1 VPAFAGALSSW
12 LSKVALC
19 NALVRG
25 MRVRVGTLNRILAAG
40 LCAGVATYL
49 TVSAV
54 GRNGP
59 SQGLALPPID
69 VRPLPTPARDT
80 KTVLVA
86 AAPLRFGTALT
97 ADMIA
102 EVEWP
107 ASSVPAGAFTSREVL
122 LGPGGQRT
130 VLASIAKN
138 EPILAAKI
146 TGAGQRGTLS
156 AVIEPDMRAVT
167 IRVDD
172 VLGVAGFVQ
181 PDDRV
186 DVLLTRSDRPTSPSP
201 YQVAGATYLD
211 LLLQNVRVLAI
222 DQIADRSGQAKPAKA
237 VTIEVTT
244 EDAQKVNLGASVG
257 QLSLALRQAGSLQT
271 TDARRIGLEDLSKV
285 PNEAEAAKSV
295 QTSSPT
301 VTVTRGA
308 RERILYEFTPTGRRE
323 LQGTAVRPAAERDQ
337 PIALEAAGSQIIAKP
352 Q

>member
-1 VPAFAGALSSW
+1 
-12 LSKVALC
+12 
-19 NALVRG
+19 
-25 MRVRVGTLNRILAAG
+25 M
-40 LCAGVATYL
+40 
-49 TVSAV
+49 
-54 GRNGP
+54 
-59 SQGLALPPID
+59 
-69 VRPLPTPARDT
+69 
-80 KTVLVA
+80 A
-86 AAPLRFGTALT
+86 AAPLRFGAALT
-97 ADMIA
+97 ADVLA

-107 ASSVPAGAFTSREVL
+107 ANSVPGGAFTSREAL
-122 LGPGGQRT
+122 LGTGAPRT

-146 TGAGQRGTLS
+146 TSMGQRGALS
-156 AVIEPDMRAVT
+156 AVIDADMRAIT

-186 DVLLTRSDRPTSPSP
+186 DVLLTRNDRPSSPSAN
-201 YQVAGATYLD
+201 QVSGAAYSD

-244 EDAQKVNLGASVG
+244 DDAQKVALGASVG

-271 TDARRIGLEDLSKV
+271 TEPRRIGLENLTEVEVGK
-285 PNEAEAAKSV
+285 PTPA
-295 QTSSPT
+295 SSSGPI

-323 LQGTAVRPAAERDQ
+323 LQGTGHVRSAADATNLLRWRRVFRRSSRNLSKGETALPASRARGEALLGEKC
-337 PIALEAAGSQIIAKP
+337 IALAK
-352 Q
+352 

>member
-1 VPAFAGALSSW
+1 
-12 LSKVALC
+12 
-19 NALVRG
+19 
-25 MRVRVGTLNRILAAG
+25 MRMRVGTLNRILAAG

-54 GRNGP
+54 GRNAP

-69 VRPLPTPARDT
+69 VRPPPPTGRDT
-80 KTVLVA
+80 RTVIVA
-86 AAPLRFGTALT
+86 AAPLRFGTPLT
-97 ADMIA
+97 PDVLA
-102 EVEWP
+102 EVQWP
-107 ASSVPAGAFTSREVL
+107 VSSVPAGAFTTREAL

-146 TGAGQRGTLS
+146 TGPGQRGTLA
-156 AVIEPDMRAVT
+156 AVIEPDMKAIT

-186 DVLLTRSDRPTSPSP
+186 DVLLTRNERAASPS
-201 YQVAGATYLD
+201 QASGAAFSD

-244 EDAQKVNLGASVG
+244 EDAQKVALGASVG
-257 QLSLALRQAGSLQT
+257 QLSLALRQAGSLYT
-271 TDARRIGLEDLSKV
+271 TETRRISIEDLSKL
-285 PNEAEAAKSV
+285 PNGLESAKPAEVA
-295 QTSSPT
+295 SPI

-308 RERILYEFTPTGRRE
+308 RERILYELTPTGRRE
-323 LQGTAVRPAAERDQ
+323 LQGTGRVRSVAESDQ
-337 PIALEAAGSQIIAKP
+337 PIASEGSRP

>member
-1 VPAFAGALSSW
+1 
-12 LSKVALC
+12 
-19 NALVRG
+19 
-25 MRVRVGTLNRILAAG
+25 MRLRVGTLNRILAAS

-49 TVSAV
+49 TVSSVA
-54 GRNGP
+54 RNP
-59 SQGLALPPID
+59 TSQGYVLAPIEA
-69 VRPLPTPARDT
+69 RRPTPSGRET
-80 KTVLVA
+80 RTVIVA

-97 ADMIA
+97 ADVLA

-107 ASSVPAGAFTSREVL
+107 ATSVPAGAFTSREAVL
-122 LGPGGQRT
+122 GGGQRT
-130 VLASIAKN
+130 ALASIAQN
-138 EPILAAKI
+138 EPILASKI

-156 AVIEPDMRAVT
+156 AVIETDKKAIT
-167 IRVDD
+167 ICVDD

-186 DVLLTRSDRPTSPSP
+186 DVLLTRNDRPASPSP
-201 YQVAGATYLD
+201 YQGTGATYSD

-222 DQIADRSGQAKPAKA
+222 DQIADRNGQAKPAKA

-244 EDAQKVNLGASVG
+244 EDAQKVALGASVG

-271 TDARRIGLEDLSKV
+271 SEPRRIGLEDLSKLA
-285 PNEAEAAKSV
+285 NDEAAKPAPVSS
-295 QTSSPT
+295 SSPI

-323 LQGTAVRPAAERDQ
+323 LQGTGYVRSAGERDQ
-337 PIALEAAGSQIIAKP
+337 PVALDTGGSQIVGKP

>member
-1 VPAFAGALSSW
+1 
-12 LSKVALC
+12 
-19 NALVRG
+19 
-25 MRVRVGTLNRILAAG
+25 MRVRVSTLNRILAAG

-54 GRNGP
+54 GRNVP
-59 SQGLALPPID
+59 SQGLALAPID
-69 VRPLPTPARDT
+69 VRPLPAPGRDT

-97 ADMIA
+97 ADLIA

-107 ASSVPAGAFTSREVL
+107 VSSVPVGAFTSREAL

-156 AVIEPDMRAVT
+156 AVIETDMKAIT

-201 YQVAGATYLD
+201 YQAAGAIYSD
-211 LLLQNVRVLAI
+211 LLLQNARVLAI

-244 EDAQKVNLGASVG
+244 EDAQKVALGASIG

-271 TDARRIGLEDLSKV
+271 TEPRRIGVEDLSKQ
-285 PNEAEAAKSV
+285 PNEMGAGKPVPASSSV
-295 QTSSPT
+295 

-323 LQGTAVRPAAERDQ
+323 LQGTAVRSAPERDQ
-337 PIALEAAGSQIIAKP
+337 PVALDTGGSQVAKP

>member
-1 VPAFAGALSSW
+1 VVVLA
-12 LSKVALC
+12 
-19 NALVRG
+19 
-25 MRVRVGTLNRILAAG
+25 MRVRIGTLNRILAAG

-49 TVSAV
+49 TVTSV
-54 GRNGP
+54 GRNAP
-59 SQGLALPPID
+59 SREVALPPID
-69 VRPLPTPARDT
+69 VRPPQNPGRDT
-80 KTVLVA
+80 KTVIVA
-86 AAPLRFGTALT
+86 AAPLRFGTTLT
-97 ADMIA
+97 PDVVA
-102 EVEWP
+102 ELEWP
-107 ASSVPAGAFTSREVL
+107 SSSVPVGAFTSREAL

-146 TGAGQRGTLS
+146 TGPGQRGTLS
-156 AVIEPDMRAVT
+156 AVIDVDMKAVT

-186 DVLLTRSDRPTSPSP
+186 DVLLTRNDRPASPSP
-201 YQVAGATYLD
+201 NQTSGAAFSD

-244 EDAQKVNLGASVG
+244 EDAQKVALGASVG

-271 TDARRIGLEDLSKV
+271 TGAARRIGLEDLGRTSDV
-285 PNEAEAAKSV
+285 EGAKPSS
-295 QTSSPT
+295 SSPI

-308 RERILYEFTPTGRRE
+308 RERILYELTPSGRRE
-323 LQGTAVRPAAERDQ
+323 LQGVASETGV
-337 PIALEAAGSQIIAKP
+337 SQVIAKP

>member
-1 VPAFAGALSSW
+1 
-12 LSKVALC
+12 
-19 NALVRG
+19 
-25 MRVRVGTLNRILAAG
+25 MRVRVSTLNRILAAG

-54 GRNGP
+54 GRNVP
-59 SQGLALPPID
+59 SQGLALAPID
-69 VRPLPTPARDT
+69 VRPLPAPGRDT

-97 ADMIA
+97 ADLIA

-107 ASSVPAGAFTSREVL
+107 ASSVPVGAFTSREAL

-156 AVIEPDMRAVT
+156 AVIETDMKAIT

-201 YQVAGATYLD
+201 YQVAGATYSD
-211 LLLQNVRVLAI
+211 LLLQNARVLAI

-244 EDAQKVNLGASVG
+244 EDAQKVVLGASIG

-271 TDARRIGLEDLSKV
+271 TEPRRIGIEDLSKQPEMGAGKTV
-285 PNEAEAAKSV
+285 P
-295 QTSSPT
+295 TSSSSI

-308 RERILYEFTPTGRRE
+308 RERTLYEVTPTGRRE
-323 LQGTAVRPAAERDQ
+323 LQGTAVRSAPERDQ
-337 PIALEAAGSQIIAKP
+337 PVALETGGAQVIAKP

>member
-1 VPAFAGALSSW
+1 
-12 LSKVALC
+12 
-19 NALVRG
+19 
-25 MRVRVGTLNRILAAG
+25 MRVRVGTLNRILAAS

-49 TVSAV
+49 TVTSV
-54 GRNGP
+54 GRNAP
-59 SQGLALPPID
+59 SRAVALPPID
-69 VRPLPTPARDT
+69 VRPPANPGRDT
-80 KTVLVA
+80 RTVIVA
-86 AAPLRFGTALT
+86 AAPLRFGAAVTP
-97 ADMIA
+97 DVVA
-102 EVEWP
+102 EMEWP
-107 ASSVPAGAFTSREVL
+107 SSSVPAGAFTSREAL

-146 TGAGQRGTLS
+146 TGPGQRGTLS
-156 AVIEPDMRAVT
+156 AVIDVDMKAVT

-186 DVLLTRSDRPTSPSP
+186 DVLLTRSDRSGSPSP
-201 YQVAGATYLD
+201 HQASGAAFSD

-244 EDAQKVNLGASVG
+244 EDAQKVALGASVG

-271 TDARRIGLEDLSKV
+271 TEAARRIGLEDLGKTSEV
-285 PNEAEAAKSV
+285 DGAKPS
-295 QTSSPT
+295 SSPI

-308 RERILYEFTPTGRRE
+308 RERILYELTPTGRRE
-323 LQGTAVRPAAERDQ
+323 LQATGHVRSGVERDQ
-337 PIALEAAGSQIIAKP
+337 PVALETGVSQVIAKP

>member
-1 VPAFAGALSSW
+1 
-12 LSKVALC
+12 
-19 NALVRG
+19 
-25 MRVRVGTLNRILAAG
+25 MRVRVSTLNRILAAG

-54 GRNGP
+54 GRNVP
-59 SQGLALPPID
+59 SQGLALAPID
-69 VRPLPTPARDT
+69 VRPLPAPGRDT

-97 ADMIA
+97 ADLIA

-107 ASSVPAGAFTSREVL
+107 VSSVPVGAFTSREAL

-156 AVIEPDMRAVT
+156 AVIETDMKAIT

-201 YQVAGATYLD
+201 YQVAGATYSD
-211 LLLQNVRVLAI
+211 LLLQNARVLAI

-244 EDAQKVNLGASVG
+244 EDAQKVALGASIG

-271 TDARRIGLEDLSKV
+271 TEPRRIGVEDLSKQ
-285 PNEAEAAKSV
+285 PNEMGAGKPVPASSSV
-295 QTSSPT
+295 

-323 LQGTAVRPAAERDQ
+323 LQGTAVRSAPERDQ
-337 PIALEAAGSQIIAKP
+337 PVALDTGGSQVIAKP

>member
-1 VPAFAGALSSW
+1 
-12 LSKVALC
+12 
-19 NALVRG
+19 
-25 MRVRVGTLNRILAAG
+25 MRVRVGTLNRIVAAS

-54 GRNGP
+54 ARNTTG
-59 SQGLALPPID
+59 QGSALAPIEA
-69 VRPLPTPARDT
+69 RPLPAAPSRDT
-80 KTVLVA
+80 RTIIVA
-86 AAPLRFGTALT
+86 ATPLRFGAALT
-97 ADMIA
+97 TDVLA

-107 ASSVPAGAFTSREVL
+107 ASSVPAGAFTSREAL
-122 LGPGGQRT
+122 LAGGQRT

-138 EPILAAKI
+138 EPILAAKV

-156 AVIEPDMRAVT
+156 ALIEGDMKAIT

-186 DVLLTRSDRPTSPSP
+186 DVLLTRNDRPSSPSP
-201 YQVAGATYLD
+201 YQVSGAAYSH

-244 EDAQKVNLGASVG
+244 EDAQKVALGASIG

-271 TDARRIGLEDLSKV
+271 TEPRRIGLEDLSKLS
-285 PNEAEAAKSV
+285 NELEGPKPALA
-295 QTSSPT
+295 SSSGPV

-323 LQGTAVRPAAERDQ
+323 LKSTAERDQ
-337 PIALEAAGSQIIAKP
+337 PITSETGGQIIAKP

>member
-1 VPAFAGALSSW
+1 
-12 LSKVALC
+12 
-19 NALVRG
+19 
-25 MRVRVGTLNRILAAG
+25 MRVRVGTLNRIVAAS

-54 GRNGP
+54 SRNAP
-59 SQGLALPPID
+59 NQGFAPAPID
-69 VRPLPTPARDT
+69 VRPPPPATGRDT
-80 KTVLVA
+80 RTIIVA

-97 ADMIA
+97 ADVLG

-107 ASSVPAGAFTSREVL
+107 VASLPAGAFTSREAL
-122 LGPGGQRT
+122 IGPGGPRT
-130 VLASIAKN
+130 VLASIGKN

-146 TGAGQRGTLS
+146 TGVGQRGTLS
-156 AVIEPDMRAVT
+156 AVIEADMKAIT

-186 DVLLTRSDRPTSPSP
+186 DVLLTRSDRPASPSP
-201 YQVAGATYLD
+201 YQVAGAAFAD
-211 LLLQNVRVLAI
+211 LLLQNARVLAI

-237 VTIEVTT
+237 VTIEVTS
-244 EDAQKVNLGASVG
+244 EDAQKVALGASVG

-271 TDARRIGLEDLSKV
+271 IEARRIGLEDLSKV
-285 PNEAEAAKSV
+285 PNEAEAAKPV
-295 QTSSPT
+295 QTSSPI

-308 RERILYEFTPTGRRE
+308 RERIHYEFTPTGRRE
-323 LQGTAVRPAAERDQ
+323 LQEAGHAKPAGERDQ
-337 PIALEAAGSQIIAKP
+337 PIALERGASQVIAKP